1 MKRFRSPR
9 GNYLGKTKA
18 LKLKCRDLSEM
29 MVRCLIRGIHSAGFN
44 FVASPILGQATSITT
59 WRHESDLNQWEA
71 VYYYSTVALV
81 LKADN
86 ISRYRS
92 WGIGS
97 QRWWYLEEHKA
108 QSSTGKKKILCCSRI
123 ICNRRETRWQ
133 TVSQPKNAH
142 LLSLH
147 VWLTFTY
154 LGLTMH
160 AWSIG
165 TIALWFSFLLWSS
178 MAS

>member
-97 QRWWYLEEHKA
+97 QR
-108 QSSTGKKKILCCSRI
+108 
-123 ICNRRETRWQ
+123 
-133 TVSQPKNAH
+133 
-142 LLSLH
+142 
-147 VWLTFTY
+147 
-154 LGLTMH
+154 
-160 AWSIG
+160 
-165 TIALWFSFLLWSS
+165 
-178 MAS
+178 